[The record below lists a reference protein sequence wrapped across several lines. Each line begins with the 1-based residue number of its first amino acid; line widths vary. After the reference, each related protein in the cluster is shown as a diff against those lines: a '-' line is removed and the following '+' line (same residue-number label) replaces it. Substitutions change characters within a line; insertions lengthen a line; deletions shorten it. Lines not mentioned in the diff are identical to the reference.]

1 MRKTIAILLTMTIL
15 CSLTVTAFAENSSAA
30 RSGDWLYTV
39 EDGGAVIT
47 AYQGIDASVAVPGTL
62 GDYPVVRIGRAAFC
76 GSRLESVDL
85 PSTVREIGWWAFYG
99 ASNLR
104 NVSLPDGLQKIDFGA
119 FMNCPSLHGV
129 TIPSTVYEIGAD
141 AFAVRCETV
150 TGVQDYPNDRLVSTQ
165 DYTVDDSF
173 IVTGYSGTAAED
185 FAQAKQLSFD
195 SKGELSFGDLNADGV
210 IDAGDLILLRNYSDG
225 GELTLTQR
233 LSADLNCDGAVDG
246 ADSELLG
253 EYVSGE
259 ISYYS
264 LPAVKFAKPAGSF
277 LYGRTMYCD
286 GDSIAKGTG
295 TDTFGS
301 EFYSYCH
308 YIGYNYGMDFVDKAV
323 GGTTLAR
330 VKDNPIT
337 DSESILERVLQM
349 KGDYDVILLDGGF
362 NDMFLDVRIGTV
374 TADNNRNGIYD
385 EFSTAGAVE
394 RICWFLTKNYPDAVK
409 LFVLCHEYDDDD
421 HALRWDTI
429 KKALDKWDIPYVDIS
444 GETDFTAV
452 NKSINNQYFYC
463 NDSKK
468 TADRIHPLAY
478 AQEKVYGRM
487 VEKKL
492 NDLFEQKY
500 LLAFGEDSLSLA
512 KGESVQTSLMM
523 NGYSYFGEVSWTS
536 SDSEVAAVENGT
548 VTAKSVGEA
557 FVRAETSDG
566 RIARLRVDVKQNPL
580 CLYLNR
586 SAVSLNPFES
596 SLLIPEFLEGTVSH
610 TVTYTSSDPNVAEVY
625 ADGSVIARS
634 RGSAVITCKL
644 PNGVKTACDV
654 IVQ

>member
-409 LFVLCHEYDDDD
+409 LFVLCHDCDDRQP
-421 HALRWDTI
+421 LYWDTI
-429 KKALDKWDIPYVDIS
+429 RAVLKKWSIPYVDIEK
-444 GETDFTAV
+444 ETDFRAV
-452 NKSINNQYFYC
+452 NDEISTQYFFC
-463 NDSKK
+463 NDDK
-468 TADRIHPLAY
+468 TVGDEIHPVAY
-478 AQEKVYGRM
+478 AQDKVYGKL
-487 VEKKL
+487 VERKL
-492 NDLFEQKY
+492 NALFAERY
-500 LLAFGEDSLSLA
+500 SLAPEKEKIGIA
-512 KGESVQTSLMM
+512 KGETAQLGVEM
-523 NGYSYFGEVSWTS
+523 NGAAYLGGLTWTS
-536 SDSEVAAVENGT
+536 SDSDIVSVSQSGA
-548 VTAKSVGEA
+548 VTAEA
-557 FVRAETSDG
+557 IGKATVRAETPDG
-566 RIARLRVDVKQNPL
+566 RIVSFEVDVKQSPL
-580 CLYLNR
+580 CFYLNKTDATLAR
-586 SAVSLNPFES
+586 NQKISLFPVFLKGTASQDIRFES
-596 SLLIPEFLEGTVSH
+596 SDSSVAHVSGDGV
-610 TVTYTSSDPNVAEVY
+610 VTAKT
-625 ADGSVIARS
+625 G
-634 RGSAVITCKL
+634 GSAVITCKL
-644 PNGVKTACDV
+644 SNGVKTEC
-654 IVQ
+654 IVNVK